1 MRLRRFAI
9 VIALLATSA
18 AVTPSART
26 AVAAAAAK
34 PGTAAGRG
42 SAARPAAAAARDGDH
57 QVLVRLG
64 RETIT
69 RGDLQRRIEELP
81 DQFRSNYSTPEGRQ
95 QLVERMIEERVWM
108 IQAEKAGILK
118 RPQIIRQIES
128 QRRDLVIRAYV
139 TEMMGAN
146 PAPSDSDARVYYD
159 AHLAEYRVPASLSV
173 RHIQTRTEAEAR
185 RVLQWARGKQDWNKL
200 VQRFSAD
207 TLTRSTGGALGT
219 TTREGVFASIGAQPA
234 LAESA
239 FALGDGKIGGPF
251 HTDHGW
257 HVIKVESVKLET
269 TRPFDQVRPMIVRQL
284 ASQRSQ
290 EYYRSK
296 LEATRKSL
304 GVAPDSNAIRGFVEQ
319 KKSARDMFREA
330 QEAGPAAQR
339 IDLYQ
344 RLLNDYPDSEVS
356 PQAQFMIGFINSEEL
371 KNYDQADLAFRA
383 LLKRYPKSELAASA
397 QWMLDHMRSEDAPA
411 FFDMGADSTGHAGP
425 HGRAG
430 KGASGKP

>member
-1 MRLRRFAI
+1 MKLRRYAI

-18 AVTPSART
+18 AVTPNAWTALAQAPGGTRPAAR
-26 AVAAAAAK
+26 ARA
-34 PGTAAGRG
+34 
-42 SAARPAAAAARDGDH
+42 AARPAARAARDDDH
-57 QVLVRLG
+57 QVLVRIG
-64 RETIT
+64 REAIT
-69 RGDLQRRIEELP
+69 RGDLQRRIEDLP
-81 DQFRSNYSTPEGRQ
+81 EQFRSNYSTPEGRQ

-108 IQAEKAGILK
+108 IQAEQVGILK
-118 RPQIIRQIES
+118 RPQIARQMES

-139 TEMMGAN
+139 NEMMGAN

-159 AHLAEYRVPASLSV
+159 AHLADYRVPASLSV

-207 TLTRSTGGALGT
+207 TLTRATGGALGT
-219 TTREGVFASIGAQPA
+219 ATREGVFASIGAQPA

-239 FALGDGKIGGPF
+239 FALGEGKIGGPF

-257 HVIKVESVKLET
+257 HAIKVESVKLES
-269 TRPFDQVRPMIVRQL
+269 TRPLDQVRPMILRQL

-290 EYYRSK
+290 EYYKAK
-296 LEATRKSL
+296 LDAARKSL
-304 GVAPDSNAIRGFVEQ
+304 GVTPDSNAIRGFVEQ

-344 RLLNDYPDSEVS
+344 RLLNDHPDSEVS

-371 KNYDQADLAFRA
+371 KNYDQAELAFRA
-383 LLKRYPKSELAASA
+383 LLERYPKSELAASA

-411 FFDMGADSTGHAGP
+411 FFDLGADSTGHAGA

-430 KGASGKP
+430 KGGSGKP